1 MPTRL
6 GILSFLLIA
15 ALFTWGCREKP
26 TRQTRTEARQKA
38 PQKTPQQVPDEAASL
53 DADDDEDI
61 SSAPTAPTRLDPD
74 RVRIETSPAVLDV
87 LQPTTLRLSATL
99 PRDRQEAAC
108 RWFLSRGADA
118 ALDGC
123 EVTADIAE
131 AAEDVAW
138 TLVVTE
144 DETEVLRRDGVI
156 PLERLLGGARA
167 FGAPYGKPLPQGGE
181 SGLKPLPQG
190 GNTAEISWSLTL
202 DELGVLQ
209 DTEVALA
216 ALAPQ
221 DTECTWH
228 IEGGE
233 VPLTGCQVTHL
244 FREAHRDQVVTL
256 TVRRGEEV
264 LYSGARALAME
275 RLPVTQRTPLPEGD
289 LPTCGEGCR
298 RLALAAVTGGKGLDR
313 AFALATDTDANAL
326 ALFLQE
332 PIPDPTAVEDLA
344 RHLGARG
351 IGLIPV
357 ACGEGLDRHTLTAL
371 LTNHALSAGLV
382 LHSDTADLP
391 ARYALQWGPAFIAAL
406 PTRAD
411 IPDEKWLSGQLE
423 TAAMFRTRILLSC
436 RAFDRLTGADV
447 SLLPSPYRQYEKM
460 RRGGLGIF
468 ISGAHR
474 AFYPGTYG
482 NLRTLSP
489 GRVQGPSEA
498 LLGHETPQGPT
509 AALLD
514 LDKDRILRV
523 IGVTPAGDGWDLLP
537 TEDLPEKVGVYKLWK

>member
-1 MPTRL
+1 MVPTRL
-6 GILSFLLIA
+6 EFLSFLLLA
-15 ALFTWGCREKP
+15 ALFASGCREKP
-26 TRQTRTEARQKA
+26 APQTRTETRQEA
-38 PQKTPQQVPDEAASL
+38 PKKTPLEGADETVSMET
-53 DADDDEDI
+53 DDDEDV
-61 SSAPTAPTRLDPD
+61 SSAPTAPTRLSPD
-74 RVRIETSPAVLDV
+74 QVRIETSPETLDV
-87 LQPTTLRLSATL
+87 LQPATLRLSAAL
-99 PRDRQEAAC
+99 PPERPEAAC
-108 RWFLSRGADA
+108 RWILSGGSDA
-118 ALDGC
+118 SLDGC
-123 EVTADIAE
+123 EVAAELAE
-131 AAEDVAW
+131 AAGDVAW

-144 DETEVLRRDGVI
+144 EQTEVLRREGVI

-167 FGAPYGKPLPQGGE
+167 FGAPYGKPVPQKE
-181 SGLKPLPQG
+181 
-190 GNTAEISWSLTL
+190 NTAEISWSLTP

-216 ALAPQ
+216 ALAPAG
-221 DTECTWH
+221 TECIWH
-228 IEGGE
+228 IRGGE
-233 VPLTGCQVTHL
+233 VPLSGCRVTHL
-244 FREAHRDQVVTL
+244 FREAHRDQMVTL
-256 TVRRGEEV
+256 TVRRAEEV
-264 LYSGARALAME
+264 LYSGTRTLPLE
-275 RLPVTQRTPLPEGD
+275 RLPVTQGAPRPKGD
-289 LPTCGEGCR
+289 LPACGEGCR
-298 RLALAAVTGGKGLDR
+298 RLALATVTGDNGLDL
-313 AFALATDTDANAL
+313 AFALATGTGANAL

-332 PIPDPTAVEDLA
+332 PVPDATAVEDLA

-357 ACGEGLDRHTLTAL
+357 ACGEGLDRHSLAAL
-371 LTNHALSAGLV
+371 LTTHALPAGLV
-382 LHSDTADLP
+382 LHSDAADLP

-468 ISGAHR
+468 ISGAQR

-498 LLGHETPQGPT
+498 LLGQETPQGPT

-514 LDKDRILRV
+514 LDEDRILRV
-523 IGVTPAGDGWDLLP
+523 IGVVPAGDGWALLP
-537 TEDLPEKVGVYKLWK
+537 AEHLPEKVGVYRLWK

>member
-1 MPTRL
+1 MTRL
-6 GILSFLLIA
+6 GILSCLLVF
-15 ALFTWGCREKP
+15 ALLAPRCREKP
-26 TRQTRTEARQKA
+26 AQQTRTEQKA
-38 PQKTPQQVPDEAASL
+38 PPKTRQKKADETISL
-53 DADDDEDI
+53 NADDDEDI
-61 SSAPTAPTRLDPD
+61 SSAPTTPTPLSPD
-74 RVRIETSPAVLDV
+74 QVRVETSPAILDV
-87 LQPTTLRLSATL
+87 LQPACLRLSAAL
-99 PRDRQEAAC
+99 PPERQEASC
-108 RWFLSRGADA
+108 RWILSRGADA
-118 ALDGC
+118 TLDGC
-123 EVTADIAE
+123 DVTADLAE
-131 AAEDVAW
+131 AAADVVW

-144 DETEVLRRDGVI
+144 DETEVFRREGMI
-156 PLERLLGGARA
+156 PLERLLGKV
-167 FGAPYGKPLPQGGE
+167 GAPSKPLPQG
-181 SGLKPLPQG
+181 Q
-190 GNTAEISWSLTL
+190 NTAEISWSLTP

-216 ALAPQ
+216 ALAPAG
-221 DTECTWH
+221 TECTWY
-228 IEGGE
+228 IRGA

-244 FREAHRDQVVTL
+244 FREAHGDQMVTL

-264 LYSGARALAME
+264 LYSRARTLPLE
-275 RLPVTQRTPLPEGD
+275 RLPVTQRAPRPEGV

-298 RLALAAVTGGKGLDR
+298 RLAVAAISGDDGLER
-313 AFALATDTDANAL
+313 AFAFATGADANTL

-332 PIPDPTAVEDLA
+332 PLPDATALEDLA

-357 ACGEGLDRHTLTAL
+357 PCGEGLDRHSLTAL
-371 LTNHALSAGLV
+371 LTSHALSAGLL
-382 LHSDTADLP
+382 LHSDAADLP
-391 ARYALQWGPAFIAAL
+391 TRYALQWGPAFIAAL

-411 IPDEKWLSGQLE
+411 IPDEKWLSEQLE

-468 ISGAHR
+468 ISGAQR

-498 LLGHETPQGPT
+498 LLGQEIPQGPT

-514 LDKDRILRV
+514 LDEDRILRV
-523 IGVTPAGDGWDLLP
+523 IGVVPAGEGWDLLP
-537 TEDLPEKVGVYKLWK
+537 AEHLPEKVGVYRLWK